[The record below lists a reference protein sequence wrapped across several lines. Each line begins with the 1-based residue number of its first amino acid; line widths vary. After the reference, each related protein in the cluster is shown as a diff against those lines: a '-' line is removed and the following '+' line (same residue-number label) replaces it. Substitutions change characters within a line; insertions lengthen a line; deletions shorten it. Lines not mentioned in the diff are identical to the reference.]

1 MNPRTSKLAALK
13 ERQVNHFKNFDI
25 LAYLNLILFAPINL
39 RLFFFVFSRIIYASL
54 FHRFRRAKL
63 RRPIKFMFHAPSGVV
78 CSYFCRYVNL
88 FPANI
93 RVSYISSTFKKL
105 RLIVSLYLFLQ
116 SCL

>member
-1 MNPRTSKLAALK
+1 MNLRTSKLAALK

-25 LAYLNLILFAPINL
+25 PAYLNLILFAPINL

-78 CSYFCRYVNL
+78 FL
-88 FPANI
+88 FLPLCKPLPCECFVF
-93 RVSYISSTFKKL
+93 RTYPQHL
-105 RLIVSLYLFLQ
+105 RSFVLLYLYIYFYM
-116 SCL
+116 